1 MKVNLS
7 DPTLKKR
14 KHKIEK
20 YPVPDYVYQVVRDH
34 LQDVPLD
41 ELKKELEVSKR
52 VARALRDNVHVELS
66 FYNLMALES
75 NIGFLQRYSHRNR
88 LKVTIEDS
96 CFGDLYV
103 GLNRYLAKIIADM
116 PEDMMKLINGGW
128 MTKHIK
134 GLNPWFPWTNLTH
147 AFLTLANLKRWF
159 TKIHKKWPEF
169 DQVLFAGTGLFSDI
183 PDTGMKHEP
192 IGQIKNPIRKVK
204 KKYPA
209 HRMSRKRREAIE
221 RFEAAC
227 VPLDKM
233 AQFLYSRNRQA

>member
-1 MKVNLS
+1 
-7 DPTLKKR
+7 
-14 KHKIEK
+14 
-20 YPVPDYVYQVVRDH
+20 
-34 LQDVPLD
+34 
-41 ELKKELEVSKR
+41 
-52 VARALRDNVHVELS
+52 
-66 FYNLMALES
+66 MALES

-103 GLNRYLAKIIADM
+103 GLNRYLAKKIADM

-147 AFLTLANLKRWF
+147 AFLTLADLKRWF